1 MIKFSN
7 VSMAF
12 PVTDISS
19 HSLQLELMSKLG
31 GIFGVN
37 NKQAYLQA
45 ISGVDFEIK
54 SGERVGIIGHN
65 GSGKTTLLRMIS
77 GVYSPDSG
85 DIVVDGSISALTD
98 FTLGMD
104 PNVSGYDNILF
115 RLSFMGFKKSEALLK
130 VSEIIEFSEL
140 SDFIHL
146 PVRTYSTGMYM
157 RLAFAISTSFTP
169 DILLCDEVIG
179 VGDLSFREKSLRRIE
194 STLSSSRILVLSSHD
209 LGIVRDYCTR
219 IFVMKKGEIIYDGDV
234 ESGIK
239 MYEKNYN

>member
-1 MIKFSN
+1 MIRFKN

-31 GIFGVN
+31 GIFGVKN
-37 NKQAYLQA
+37 HQAYLQA
-45 ISGVDFEIK
+45 ISEVNFDIL

-77 GVYSPDSG
+77 GVYSPDLG
-85 DIVVDGSISALTD
+85 DVAVDGSISALTD

-115 RLSFMGFKKSEALLK
+115 RLSFMGFRRSEALSK
-130 VSEIIEFSEL
+130 VSEIIDFSEL
-140 SDFIHL
+140 ADFIHL

-157 RLAFAISTSFTP
+157 RLAFAISTSFKP

-179 VGDLSFREKSLRRIE
+179 VGDLSFREKSLKRID

-209 LGIVRDYCTR
+209 LGVVRDYCTR
-219 IFVMKKGEIIYDGDV
+219 VFVMKKGRIVFDGDV
-234 ESGIK
+234 DAGIK
-239 MYEKNYN
+239 FYSENYN

>member
-1 MIKFSN
+1 MIKFN
-7 VSMAF
+7 HVSMSF

-31 GIFGVN
+31 GVFGVSN
-37 NKQAYLQA
+37 RQAYVHA
-45 ISGVDFEIK
+45 ISGVSFNID
-54 SGERVGIIGHN
+54 SGERVGIVGHN
-65 GSGKTTLLRMIS
+65 GSGKTTLLRMIG
-77 GVYSPDSG
+77 GVYAPDLG
-85 DIVVDGSISALTD
+85 DITVDGSISALTD

-115 RLSFMGFKKSEALLK
+115 RLSFMGFKKQEALSK
-130 VSEIIEFSEL
+130 VSEIIDFSEL
-140 SDFIHL
+140 ADFIHL

-209 LGIVRDYCTR
+209 LGVIRDYCTR
-219 IFVMKKGEIIYDGDV
+219 VFVMKKGAIIYDGDV
-234 ESGIK
+234 KAGIEF
-239 MYEKNYN
+239 YSHNYD